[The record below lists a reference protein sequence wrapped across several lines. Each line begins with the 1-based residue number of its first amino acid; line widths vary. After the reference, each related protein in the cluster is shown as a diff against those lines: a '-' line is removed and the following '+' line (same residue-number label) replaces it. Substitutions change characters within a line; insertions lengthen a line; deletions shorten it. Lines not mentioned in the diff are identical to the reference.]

1 MASGWANRDND
12 LDTVVLSKSKKG
24 PTTLK
29 SDKAVSQ
36 AVRSGQ
42 QVQTDKKFSAGTNK
56 QKGDLGPTAAKLD
69 RETEELKHSTL
80 GMDVGKIIQQG
91 RQAKQMTQGD
101 LAKAICEKPQV
112 VTDYEK
118 GASIPNQAI
127 LGKMEK
133 ALGIK
138 LRGKDKGQPL
148 TFGPKKK

>member
-12 LDTVVLSKSKKG
+12 LDTIVISKSKKG

-29 SDKAVSQ
+29 SEKAVAAAQ
-36 AVRSGQ
+36 RSGAELS
-42 QVQTDKKFSAGTNK
+42 TEKKYSAATNK
-56 QKGDLGPTAAKLD
+56 QKDSDKNAAKLD
-69 RETEELKHSTL
+69 RETEELKHNTI
-80 GMDVGKIIQQG
+80 GMDVGKLIQQG
-91 RQAKQMTQGD
+91 RQAKQMSQSD
-101 LAKAICEKPQV
+101 LAKAICEKPNV

-133 ALGIK
+133 ALGMK

-148 TFGPKKK
+148 SFGPKKK